1 MLSKQME
8 MAKVDESETAVE
20 NGQKLLKDMPT
31 ATLACLTLQLTAGAD
46 EPIKALLVS
55 AAATRDMEFAEIA
68 RVRDFALGRLRV
80 CGMLGHDGIAIRG
93 SLDLLDVLP
102 FMGAGEGE
110 KQLVANFRSSV
121 LKDTRP
127 ETM

>member
-1 MLSKQME
+1 ME

-31 ATLACLTLQLTAGAD
+31 ATLARLTLQLTAGAD
-46 EPIKALLVS
+46 EPIKALLVN
-55 AAATRDMEFAEIA
+55 AATTTEDMEFAEIA

-80 CGMLGHDGIAIRG
+80 CGMLGPDGIAIRG

-121 LKDTRP
+121 LKDTRL